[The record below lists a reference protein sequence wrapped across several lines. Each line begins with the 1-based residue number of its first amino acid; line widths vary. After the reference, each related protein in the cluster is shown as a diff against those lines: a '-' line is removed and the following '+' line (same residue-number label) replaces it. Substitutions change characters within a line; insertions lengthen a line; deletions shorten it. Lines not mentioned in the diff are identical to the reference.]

1 MANVQNNS
9 NANSSLVNT
18 MLGSDSLMNP
28 NVYTTSMINPPHAL
42 TYSPMDPSNGSVVAD
57 GSTTSF
63 QINKYGIISQILFS
77 YEKVVTRSNAG
88 AVDVGV
94 NDIFAVID
102 KVELLSSSRVI
113 STLTRYDLMAQFSS
127 LPQDHFTPIDE
138 GCVKGR
144 VTTPTPTA
152 GSSSTYKYTIPL
164 VFGFMLKQN
173 TQLNASFLEPLSIK
187 VYYGKVGVNISPSSA
202 SPETCTAVV
211 NNPKLMVRYKNY
223 QEEATAKILA
233 ENYSNPNLNMLLCR
247 YYDENRSSLITVAP
261 SATPEVRTL
270 QVELKNTDCVEDFY
284 FVLVR
289 SALGAS
295 ATVPGD
301 YTDFTPQP
309 ITSLKFSGSG
319 QEFCNLDEAQLNYG
333 RIGSYGFSHALSEV
347 AGGSNLARIKTFQTG
362 IYDEHMVSNTM
373 SLREI
378 NNPLVEVTF
387 LADNGDASSTNAAQY
402 SLYVVEKCTSIY
414 SVNSAT
420 GSLAISLSN

>member
-28 NVYTTSMINPPHAL
+28 NVYSTAMIAPPHAL

-57 GSTTSF
+57 SSTTSF

-77 YEKVVTRSNAG
+77 YEKQKVSAAAG
-88 AVDVGV
+88 DVGTTSVVV
-94 NDIFAVID
+94 NDVFSVID

-127 LPQDHFTPIDE
+127 LPQDNFTPIDE
-138 GCVKGR
+138 GCVKAR
-144 VTTPTPTA
+144 DIVTAA
-152 GSSSTYKYTIPL
+152 GNLTNSVKYTIPL

-187 VYYGKVGVNISPSSA
+187 VYYGKTTLPLVTNNVIS
-202 SPETCTAVV
+202 VI
-211 NNPKLMVRYKNY
+211 NPKLMVRYKNY

-233 ENYSNPNLNMLLCR
+233 ENFSNPTLNMLLCR
-247 YYDENRSSLITVAP
+247 YYDENRSSVVVT
-261 SATPEVRTL
+261 SSTPALTTL

-284 FVLVR
+284 FVLVKSKE
-289 SALGAS
+289 SAAPSSIPGAYES
-295 ATVPGD
+295 
-301 YTDFTPQP
+301 FTPEP
-309 ITSLKFSGSG
+309 ITNLKFSGSG

-333 RIGSYGFSHALSEV
+333 RIGSYGFSHALSDTV
-347 AGGSNLARIKTFQTG
+347 GGSNLHNIKSFQTG
-362 IYDEHMVSNTM
+362 IYDEHVVSNCM

-378 NNPLVEVTF
+378 NNPLVEVQF
-387 LADNGDASSTNAAQY
+387 MAASDTDTHATEY

-420 GSLAISLSN
+420 GSLSISLSN

>member
-18 MLGSDSLMNP
+18 MLGSDSLMNE
-28 NVYTTSMINPPHAL
+28 NVYSTSMINPPHAL

-77 YEKVVTRSNAG
+77 YEKQKVSA
-88 AVDVGV
+88 ADADVGTTSIVV
-94 NDIFAVID
+94 NDVFSVID

-138 GCVKGR
+138 GCVKPR
-144 VTTPTPTA
+144 DIIT
-152 GSSSTYKYTIPL
+152 STGNLTKSVKYTIPL

-187 VYYGKVGVNISPSSA
+187 VYYGKTTLPTGITNNVIS
-202 SPETCTAVV
+202 VI
-211 NNPKLMVRYKNY
+211 NPKLMVRYKNY

-233 ENYSNPNLNMLLCR
+233 ENYSNPTLNMLLCR
-247 YYDENRSSLITVAP
+247 YYDENRSSLITVATT
-261 SATPEVRTL
+261 AAPELRTL

-284 FVLVR
+284 FVLVK

-301 YTDFTPQP
+301 YTNFTPQP
-309 ITSLKFSGSG
+309 ITNLKFSGSG
-319 QEFCNLDEAQLNYG
+319 QEFCNLDVAQLNYG
-333 RIGSYGFSHALSEV
+333 RIGSYGFSHALNET
-347 AGGSNLARIKTFQTG
+347 ATGSNLARIKTFQTG
-362 IYDEHMVSNTM
+362 IYDDHVVSNTM

-378 NNPLVEVTF
+378 NNPLVEVQF
-387 LADNGDASSTNAAQY
+387 MADNGDATSTNAAQY
-402 SLYVVEKCTSIY
+402 SLYVVEKCSSIY

>member
-18 MLGSDSLMNP
+18 MLGSDSLMNE
-28 NVYTTSMINPPHAL
+28 NVYSTAMINPPHAL

-77 YEKVVTRSNAG
+77 YEKVVTRTDAG
-88 AVDVGV
+88 TANIDV

-113 STLTRYDLMAQFSS
+113 STLTRYDLMSQFSA

-138 GCVKGR
+138 GCVKEKTGAVAAAGGGS
-144 VTTPTPTA
+144 VTH
-152 GSSSTYKYTIPL
+152 KFTIPL

-187 VYYGKVGVNISPSSA
+187 VYYGKIGGNISGGTA
-202 SPETCTAVV
+202 TAVV

-223 QEEATAKILA
+223 QEEAVAKILA
-233 ENYSNPNLNMLLCR
+233 ENYSNPTLNMLLCR
-247 YYDENRSSLITVAP
+247 YYDENRSSLITVANTD
-261 SATPEVRTL
+261 AQEVRTL

-284 FVLVR
+284 FVLVK
-289 SALGAS
+289 SALGSS

-309 ITSLKFSGSG
+309 ITNLKFTGSG
-319 QEFCNLDEAQLNYG
+319 QEFCNLDVAQLNYG
-333 RIGSYGFSHALSEV
+333 RIGSYGFSHALSQTT
-347 AGGSNLARIKTFQTG
+347 GGSNLARIKTFQTG
-362 IYDEHMVSNTM
+362 IYDDHVVSNTL

-387 LADNGDASSTNAAQY
+387 LADNGVASTGTNPTFAAQY
-402 SLYVVEKCTSIY
+402 SLYVVEKATSIY

>member
-28 NVYTTSMINPPHAL
+28 NVYSTAMINPPHAL

-77 YEKVVTRSNAG
+77 YEKVLTRTATG
-88 AVDVGV
+88 AAKVLV

-113 STLTRYDLMAQFSS
+113 STLTRYDLMSQFSA
-127 LPQDHFTPIDE
+127 LPQDNFTPIDE
-138 GCVKGR
+138 GCVKEKDGAIT
-144 VTTPTPTA
+144 VTAPATS
-152 GSSSTYKYTIPL
+152 GSVTHKFTIPL

-187 VYYGKVGVNISPSSA
+187 VYYGKIGGNVSA
-202 SPETCTAVV
+202 GSTAVV

-233 ENYSNPNLNMLLCR
+233 ENYSNPTLNMLLCR
-247 YYDENRSSLITVAP
+247 YYDENRSSLITVATT
-261 SATPEVRTL
+261 AAPELRTL

-284 FVLVR
+284 FVLVK

-309 ITSLKFSGSG
+309 ITNLKFSGSG
-319 QEFCNLDEAQLNYG
+319 QEFCNLDIAQLNYG
-333 RIGSYGFSHALSEV
+333 AIGSYGFSHALSQTTS
-347 AGGSNLARIKTFQTG
+347 GSNLARIKTFQTG
-362 IYDEHMVSNTM
+362 IYDDHVVSNTL

-378 NNPLVEVTF
+378 NNPLVEVQF
-387 LADNGDASSTNAAQY
+387 MADNGDASSTNAAQY
-402 SLYVVEKCTSIY
+402 SLYVVEKCSSIY

-420 GSLAISLSN
+420 GSLSISLSN

>member
-18 MLGSDSLMNP
+18 MLGSDSLMNE
-28 NVYTTSMINPPHAL
+28 NVYSTSMINPPHAL

-77 YEKVVTRSNAG
+77 YEKQKVSA
-88 AVDVGV
+88 ADADVGTTSIVV
-94 NDIFAVID
+94 NDVFSVID

-138 GCVKGR
+138 GCVKPR
-144 VTTPTPTA
+144 DIIT
-152 GSSSTYKYTIPL
+152 STGNLTKSVKYTIPL

-187 VYYGKVGVNISPSSA
+187 VYYGKTTLPTGITNNVIS
-202 SPETCTAVV
+202 VI
-211 NNPKLMVRYKNY
+211 NPKLMVRYKNY

-233 ENYSNPNLNMLLCR
+233 ENYSNPTLNMLLCR
-247 YYDENRSSLITVAP
+247 YYDENRSSLITVATT
-261 SATPEVRTL
+261 AAPELRTL

-284 FVLVR
+284 FVLVK
-289 SALGAS
+289 SALGSS

-301 YTDFTPQP
+301 YTDFSPQP
-309 ITSLKFSGSG
+309 ITNLKFTGSG

-333 RIGSYGFSHALSEV
+333 RIGSYGFSHALSQTTT
-347 AGGSNLARIKTFQTG
+347 GSNLARIKTFQTG
-362 IYDEHMVSNTM
+362 IYDDHVVSNTL

-378 NNPLVEVTF
+378 NNPLVEVQF
-387 LADNGDASSTNAAQY
+387 MADNGDATSTNAAQY
-402 SLYVVEKCTSIY
+402 SLYVVEKCSSIY

-420 GSLAISLSN
+420 GSLSISLSN

>member
-28 NVYTTSMINPPHAL
+28 NIYSTAEIAPPHAL

-57 GSTTSF
+57 GTTTSF

-77 YEKVVTRSNAG
+77 FEKQKVSAADG
-88 AVDVGV
+88 DVGTTSIPV
-94 NDIFAVID
+94 NDVFSVID

-127 LPQDHFTPIDE
+127 LPQDTFTCIDE
-138 GCVKGR
+138 GCIKARDVVTAAGARTNSVKF
-144 VTTPTPTA
+144 
-152 GSSSTYKYTIPL
+152 TIPL

-187 VYYGKVGVNISPSSA
+187 VYYGKTTLPTVTNNVIS
-202 SPETCTAVV
+202 VI
-211 NNPKLMVRYKNY
+211 NPKLMVRYKNY

-233 ENYSNPNLNMLLCR
+233 ENFSNPTLNMLLCR
-247 YYDENRSSLITVAP
+247 YYDENRSSVVVTSSTAALT
-261 SATPEVRTL
+261 TL

-284 FVLVR
+284 YVLVKSQPG
-289 SALGAS
+289 SAGGA
-295 ATVPGD
+295 APGA
-301 YTDFTPQP
+301 YQNFTPQP
-309 ITSLKFSGSG
+309 ITNLKFSGSG

-333 RIGSYGFSHALSEV
+333 RIGSYGFSHALSTT
-347 AGGSNLARIKTFQTG
+347 AGGSDLSNIKSFQTG
-362 IYDEHMVSNTM
+362 IYDEHVVSNTM

-378 NNPLVEVTF
+378 NNPLVEVQF
-387 LADNGDASSTNAAQY
+387 LAKSDTDTAPTEY
-402 SLYVVEKCTSIY
+402 SLYVVEKCSSIY

-420 GSLAISLSN
+420 GSLSISLSN

>member
-28 NVYTTSMINPPHAL
+28 NVYSTAMIAPPHAL

-77 YEKVVTRSNAG
+77 YEKVVSRTATG
-88 AVDVGV
+88 AANVLV

-113 STLTRYDLMAQFSS
+113 STLTRYDLMSQFSS

-138 GCVKGR
+138 GCVAERTGA
-144 VTTPTPTA
+144 TTGA
-152 GSSSTYKYTIPL
+152 GSVTHKFTIPL
-164 VFGFMLKQN
+164 VFGFMLKMN

-187 VYYGKVGVNISPSSA
+187 VYYGKIGGNVSTDA
-202 SPETCTAVV
+202 TAVV
-211 NNPKLMVRYKNY
+211 NNPKIMVRYKNY

-233 ENYSNPNLNMLLCR
+233 ENYSNPTLNMLLCR
-247 YYDENRSSLITVAP
+247 YYDENRSSLTTVAN
-261 SATPEVRTL
+261 SDAPELRTL

-289 SALGAS
+289 SELGTS

-301 YTDFTPQP
+301 YSNFTPQP
-309 ITSLKFSGSG
+309 ITNLKFTGSG
-319 QEFCNLDEAQLNYG
+319 QEFCNLDVAQLNYG
-333 RIGSYGFSHALSEV
+333 AIGSYGFSHALSQTT
-347 AGGSNLARIKTFQTG
+347 GGSNLARIKTFQTG
-362 IYDEHMVSNTM
+362 IYDDHVVSNTL

-378 NNPLVEVTF
+378 NNPLVEVQF
-387 LADNGDASSTNAAQY
+387 MADNDSTTSTFAVQY
-402 SLYVVEKCTSIY
+402 SLYVVEKCSSIY